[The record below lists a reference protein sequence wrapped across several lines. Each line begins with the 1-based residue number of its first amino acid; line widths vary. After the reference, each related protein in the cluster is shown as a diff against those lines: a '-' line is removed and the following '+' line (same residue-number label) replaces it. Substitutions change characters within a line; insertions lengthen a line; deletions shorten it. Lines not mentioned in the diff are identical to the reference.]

1 MSHFNFLEHLF
12 ILKQLSCSSGL
23 QPFCLEAAGWMALNW
38 RYLPAKKD
46 NLWGQV
52 ESPCPSKSPWFTA
65 EVSVFHQR
73 WRGSSAA
80 SGWSVTTAG
89 TTLSTSEQSSV
100 LRTSSGPWRGPSGH
114 PNHGAGDWAALF
126 IGGVGWTLETC
137 CQESAPRQRGEG
149 QDSGFLEVSTI
160 RLVLQWP
167 FY

>member
-89 TTLSTSEQSSV
+89 TTLSTSEHSMSSGRAAALEGAPPAIQTMAQATGRRFSSV
-100 LRTSSGPWRGPSGH
+100 ASAGLLRLAVRRVLPVS
-114 PNHGAGDWAALF
+114 
-126 IGGVGWTLETC
+126 
-137 CQESAPRQRGEG
+137 EG
-149 QDSGFLEVSTI
+149 KAKTQVF
-160 RLVLQWP
+160 
-167 FY
+167 